1 MTYKATK
8 VESKGKAMDKSTEVI
23 ILGSLRR
30 PNPLSDLTRVED
42 YIEVVY
48 ELIEKKGYARP
59 VDIAEQLGVKSASV
73 TSMLQKLHAMGLIVY
88 ERYRGL
94 TLTSSGERLAR
105 SVQQKHLTI
114 LKFLR
119 ILGIEEK
126 TAKLDAEGIEH
137 HLHNTTIDR
146 ISRFVQY
153 VAQHPTWYQ
162 AFKETLK

>member
-1 MTYKATK
+1 MH
-8 VESKGKAMDKSTEVI
+8 KSTRVAV
-23 ILGSLRR
+23 LRS
-30 PNPLSDLTRVED
+30 PSQNPLSDLTRVED

-59 VDIAEQLGVKSASV
+59 VDIAEQLSVKSASV
-73 TSMLQKLHAMGLIVY
+73 TNMLQKLHAMGLIVY

-94 TLTSSGERLAR
+94 TLTSDGERLAR

-126 TAKLDAEGIEH
+126 TAKMDAEGIEH
-137 HLHNTTIDR
+137 HVHNTTIDR
-146 ISRFVQY
+146 IARFIQY
-153 VAQHPTWYQ
+153 VAQHPSWYQ